1 MVRRLLSSPSSH
13 RFQVERYEAFRVG
26 RPIDGQWCFGTEGSE
41 IVKARILVALMLLSL
56 FYPMTSFSTALEDE
70 FTPLDTIQAPLPS
83 NEWGESLAG
92 SDITH
97 MSEDWNVLAT
107 RNLSSMI
114 ELQISSSLSD
124 SDDYSG
130 IDMIIDHFDAIHACV
145 YNGTT
150 GSLEYIHVNQTGVV
164 QWKIVDDGN
173 GNDVGSE
180 CSIDLDSQNRARI
193 AYLDSDTSSLKFAF
207 DAPPHYVNYED
218 WHVRT
223 VTEGWN
229 VAGPLELSIVD
240 NGSDVILWI
249 DEDTG
254 YLMTSFY
261 DSTFW
266 RHESVIESVVDGYN
280 ARTHYGDT
288 VRILHETGGLIR
300 SMDWPNMTFT
310 NIDAAPWIG
319 APLDQEIPDDGEA
332 QLTYS
337 SENDTVVQFVRSL
350 EGRREGRI
358 TTTPIHVIDAD
369 ESSAKVGDFNCDGKS
384 DYIIFMNQ
392 SLVVHYGRTSG
403 FNPTPDIVLQQTLD
417 SNSKIS
423 FDSSDMNQDGCDD
436 VLFGMPYVNSS
447 NGGARLHLGS
457 SSGLDSVAFWTFES
471 STTGASFGSKVVFI
485 GDTHNDGYDDWAVLA
500 SDEVGSGSVV
510 GRIHLFDGGSQAP
523 SSSSLT
529 LAGTGTNLQYGWAIE
544 ALGDIEGD
552 GYDDFAI
559 SSAGGLLDLTG
570 YGKVEIHSGSSTG
583 HTTTP
588 SAEWSRTLQG
598 TLLGYSV
605 ESLGDVNGDG
615 YNDLGFGEPYVD
627 TAGPGSN
634 GAIQILFG
642 GPNGFPSVFNQSI
655 QGPSPG
661 SKMGY
666 KMAAAGD
673 VDRDG
678 FDDVWAVRPGSG
690 PSGDLVLFWGSSTGL
705 STTPRVFSYSDIS
718 DVIRSE
724 DFDGDGQEEWLM
736 IDDFQ
741 ISVFEHLDWEQVSI
755 QGPFAGESNFSELDL
770 NIDGPG
776 RSSIGVQT
784 DSGFVI
790 LSRPDELST
799 STSDWKQTKI
809 GTGEAAYGVTE
820 AGQILALSICNDGAV
835 CSYKESGIVVSTHT
849 VESTGSVG
857 AQPTITPRSY
867 FGGLNM
873 SFMLGNSVL
882 RFAEETT
889 TGFEVSS
896 GPSLGQLNGTPIV
909 LVGNIT
915 VWKDD
920 RTLKAGIMNGSQW
933 ETHVIADQS
942 AAGLGFSA
950 QVIDSNSDPKLIV
963 GYIGNESK
971 LNLLKYHFSTSSTT
985 NFSQIEVESLD
996 LGSQISLSPISRMLL
1011 NESPMIIVNSS
1022 GYGSYQELILE
1033 NSSDWNSWYN
1043 ESIEIFN
1050 WTDTTGFL
1058 PIWEQGYGF
1067 HFTMLGNMSAG
1078 DSPFVKCTFVNVS
1091 NNTPDCSNLLF
1102 SDQVDSRTINPDLGI
1117 GLRLDGSIETPFGVI
1132 SEIQLDPSA
1141 GFASTIAEHHGR
1153 IGYILLGK
1161 SIGTNDAVAIHFDT
1175 DSDRDFIPDM
1185 IDELPNQGGQWSDYD
1200 GDGFGDNSVSSSFDD
1215 CSSDAGPSLFVEI
1228 GCSDFDND
1236 GWSDYSD
1243 ECATAGHSYIDRKG
1257 CSDADGDGWSNNGG
1271 DYASGDLSPTNWMQA
1286 RDQDGDGLL
1295 DNHGPDCCGMDGAD
1309 EFPFD
1314 PKQWVDADND
1324 GVGDNNSDPDG
1335 DQCPGLFGLSSF
1347 DRAGCVDSDGDGY
1360 SDPTEASST
1369 ANDDAWTIEDGAD
1382 MWPWAP
1388 NDASSENICGSVC
1401 HQQWADSDGDGFG
1414 DNSSIGAFL
1423 RDAFPT
1429 DTWQWNDTDNDGF
1442 GDNWDDPALNST
1454 RSGGIGQWVPQAN
1467 LSDDCPTVNGNSS
1480 IDRTGCL
1487 DSDGDG
1493 HSNLYSYE
1501 IDENTGLRTSES
1513 GDALPDNPNQW
1524 RDKDGDGFGDFPM
1537 EVGGDQCPGIV
1548 GVLNGLGGDGCPAP
1562 MDDADADNVADEDDI
1577 CPQTESGAVV
1587 DENGCSFDQRD
1598 DDQDGLLNPVDLCPD
1613 TASGVSVD
1621 SNGCS
1626 NEQLNADADDD
1637 GVRDI
1642 DDLCSNTN
1650 SGASVDANGCA
1661 DYQRD
1666 TDQDGITD
1674 DQDVCPETTL
1684 GAAVDDEGC
1693 VLAGVDSDGD
1703 GIDDKDDAFPTE
1715 STQWLDTDGDG
1726 FGDNLEGV
1734 ESDECPSVSGTSTED
1749 RDGCPDGDGDG
1760 WSDPDSVNP
1769 VPPIGTSDAYPSEP
1783 SQWRDRDGDGFGDE
1797 SDGINADLCPDIPGV
1812 ENGNDGNGGQG
1823 GIGCPYVDKTD
1834 TDGDGVY
1841 DSNDQCSDSPSGVF
1855 VDSNGCTSDQLASNQ
1870 GESEPTDYASI
1881 GIMAGGILGIL
1892 LLIVITLR
1900 FISGRSDYDDED
1912 DWYDD
1917 DDDDDDFVPMNNSS
1931 LSDNLGGSSVASSRS
1946 NSPPSVSTPSRAGP
1960 PSRSPGPPTKKS
1972 PPPSRNASPPS
1983 RSPAPTRRTSPTVD
1997 VDSVPRV
2004 STKRIDPR
2012 KSTQPTKRVRR
2023 TTAAV
2028 TNTDDSEIRTRQVR
2042 TTKVAKSTN
2051 KVKKTVAS
2059 SVSESN
2065 DWNGLFKNEEK
2076 DAYSSSLENTKSMI
2090 SSGSEDREILRRLQR
2105 GDGWSADQSK
2115 YILDAAR

>member
-1 MVRRLLSSPSSH
+1 MV
-13 RFQVERYEAFRVG
+13 
-26 RPIDGQWCFGTEGSE
+26 
-41 IVKARILVALMLLSL
+41 LSL
-56 FYPMTSFSTALEDE
+56 FYPLVPSTTSLEDN
-70 FTPLDTIQAPLPS
+70 FTSVDTIQAPLPS

-107 RNLSSMI
+107 RNLSSI
-114 ELQISSSLSD
+114 VETQISPVLSEL
-124 SDDYSG
+124 DDYTG
-130 IDMIIDHFDAIHACV
+130 LDLVIDHFDSIHACV
-145 YNGTT
+145 HNDTA

-164 QWKIVDDGN
+164 QWTIVDDGN
-173 GNDVGSE
+173 GNDVGAE
-180 CSIDLDSQNRARI
+180 CDIKLDSQNRARI

-229 VAGPLELSIVD
+229 VAGPLELSILD
-240 NGSDVILWI
+240 NGTDIVLWI

-254 YLMTSFY
+254 YLMTSY
-261 DSTFW
+261 YASTFW
-266 RHESVIESVVDGYN
+266 RHESVIESLIEGYN
-280 ARTHYGDT
+280 ARTHNGDR

-300 SMDWPNMTFT
+300 SMDWPNMTST

-319 APLDQEIPDDGEA
+319 APLDQEVPGEGEA

-337 SENDTVVQFVRSL
+337 AENDTVVQFVRSL

-358 TTTPIHVIDAD
+358 TTSPILVVDAD
-369 ESSAKVGDFNCDGKS
+369 ASSAKVGDFNCDGKS
-384 DYIIFMNQ
+384 DFIIFMNQ
-392 SLVVHYGRTSG
+392 SLVVHHGRTSG
-403 FNPTPDIVLQQTLD
+403 FNPTPDIVLQQTTETE
-417 SNSKIS
+417 STIS
-423 FDSSDMNQDGCDD
+423 FDTGDMNRDGCDD
-436 VLFGMPYVNSS
+436 VLFGMPYLNSS

-457 SSGLDSVAFWTFES
+457 STGLDSVAFWTFDS
-471 STTGASFGSKVVFI
+471 STLGAAFGSKVVFI

-500 SDEVGSGSVV
+500 SDEAGSGSVV

-523 SSSSLT
+523 TSSSLT

-583 HTTTP
+583 HSTIP
-588 SAEWSRTLQG
+588 SAQWSRTLQG

-634 GAIQILFG
+634 GAIHISLG
-642 GPNGFPSVFNQSI
+642 GPNGFPSTFNQTI
-655 QGPSPG
+655 LGPSSG
-661 SKMGY
+661 SKLGY
-666 KMAAAGD
+666 QIAAAGD
-673 VDRDG
+673 IDRDG
-678 FDDVWAVRPGSG
+678 YDDVWAVRPGSG
-690 PSGDLVLFWGSSTGL
+690 SSGDLVLFWGSSTGL
-705 STTPRVFSYSDIS
+705 SSTPRIFSYPDIS
-718 DVIRSE
+718 DVVHSD

-736 IDDFQ
+736 IDDIQ

-755 QGPFAGESNFSELDL
+755 EGPYAGESNFSELDL

-776 RSSIGVQT
+776 RSLIGVQT
-784 DSGFVI
+784 DSGLVI

-799 STSDWKQTKI
+799 STSEWKQTKI
-809 GTGEAAYGVTE
+809 GTAEAVYGITE
-820 AGQILALSICNDGAV
+820 AGQILALSICNDGSV
-835 CSYKESGIVVSTHT
+835 CLHKETGLIASTHV

-857 AQPTITPRSY
+857 AQPTITPRSNL
-867 FGGLNM
+867 GGLNM

-882 RFAEETT
+882 RFVEETI

-909 LVGNIT
+909 LHGNVTI
-915 VWKDD
+915 WKDD
-920 RTLKAGIMNGSQW
+920 RTLKVGIMNDSQW
-933 ETHVIADQS
+933 EIHVIADQS
-942 AAGLGFSA
+942 VAGLGFSA
-950 QVIDSNSDPKLIV
+950 DVLDWNSNGL
-963 GYIGNESK
+963 GNLTAAFIGNDSK
-971 LNLLKYHFSTSSTT
+971 LNLVKYDFSNSIIVNHSEIEIDGLDL
-985 NFSQIEVESLD
+985 NSQIT
-996 LGSQISLSPISRMLL
+996 LSP
-1011 NESPMIIVNSS
+1011 SPVVNNKPIIIVNSS
-1022 GYGSYQELILE
+1022 GYASYRELILE
-1033 NSSDWNSWYN
+1033 NSSLVSSWYN
-1043 ESIEIFN
+1043 ESIEGFN
-1050 WTDTTGFL
+1050 WTDSTGFL
-1058 PIWEQGYGF
+1058 PLWNPVLGSF
-1067 HFTMLGNMSAG
+1067 FTMLGNTSAG
-1078 DSPFVKCTFVNVS
+1078 DSTYIQCVVISSIKTA
-1091 NNTPDCSNLLF
+1091 TCSNLPL
-1102 SDQVDSRTINPDLGI
+1102 SDQVDSRTINPWLGF
-1117 GLRLDGSIETPFGVI
+1117 GLRHDGSIETPFGII
-1132 SEIQLDPSA
+1132 SEIQLDPSV
-1141 GFASTIAEHHGR
+1141 GFAVTLAEHHGR
-1153 IGYILLGK
+1153 TGYIMLGK
-1161 SIGTNDAVAIHFDT
+1161 TMSTNDALAIHLDT
-1175 DSDRDFIPDM
+1175 DTDRDFIPDI
-1185 IDELPNQGGQWSDYD
+1185 IDDLPHQGGQWADYD
-1200 GDGFGDNSVSSSFDD
+1200 GDGFGDNSVATSFDD
-1215 CSSDAGPSLFVEI
+1215 CSSDAGTSLFTEI
-1228 GCSDFDND
+1228 GCGDFDND

-1243 ECATAGHSYIDRKG
+1243 ECATTGHSYIDRKG

-1314 PKQWVDADND
+1314 PRQWVDADND

-1335 DQCPGLFGLSSF
+1335 DQCPGLFGLSQY

-1360 SDPTEASST
+1360 SDPTEATST

-1388 NDASSENICGSVC
+1388 TDTSSENTCGSVC
-1401 HQQWADSDGDGFG
+1401 YQQWADSDGDGFG
-1414 DNSSIGAFL
+1414 DNSTIGAFL

-1429 DTWQWNDTDNDGF
+1429 DGWQWNDTDNDGF

-1454 RSGGIGQWVPQAN
+1454 RTGGIGQWVPQAN
-1467 LSDDCPTVNGNSS
+1467 LSDDCPTVSGNSS

-1537 EVGGDQCPGIV
+1537 EIGGDQCPGV
-1548 GVLNGLGGDGCPAP
+1548 AGVLNGLGGDGCPAP
-1562 MDDADADNVADEDDI
+1562 MDDADADNVADENDL
-1577 CPQTESGAVV
+1577 CPLTESGAVV
-1587 DENGCSFDQRD
+1587 DANGCSFEQRD
-1598 DDQDGLLNPVDLCPD
+1598 DDQDGLLNPDDLCPG

-1642 DDLCSNTN
+1642 DDLCSETI
-1650 SGASVDANGCA
+1650 SGSSVDSNGCA

-1666 TDQDGITD
+1666 TDGDGVTD
-1674 DQDVCPETTL
+1674 DQDVCPETTM

-1715 STQWLDTDGDG
+1715 STQWLDSDGDG

-1760 WSDPDSVNP
+1760 WSDPDSMNP
-1769 VPPIGTSDAYPSEP
+1769 VPPIGTADAYPTEP
-1783 SQWRDRDGDGFGDE
+1783 TQWRDRDGDGFGDE
-1797 SDGINADLCPDIPGV
+1797 LDGINADLCPDVPGV
-1812 ENGNDGNGGQG
+1812 ENGNDGNGGEG

-1841 DSNDQCSDSPSGVF
+1841 DSNDQCSGSPSGVF

-1870 GESEPTDYASI
+1870 EETETTDYTSI
-1881 GIMAGGILGIL
+1881 AIMAGGILGIL

-1900 FISGRSDYDDED
+1900 FISNRGDYYDDEEDDWYEDDDDED
-1912 DWYDD
+1912 D
-1917 DDDDDDFVPMNNSS
+1917 FQPMNKSP
-1931 LSDNLGGSSVASSRS
+1931 LSGNLGTSTRPPNRS
-1946 NSPPSVSTPSRAGP
+1946 NNPPERSPPPARGGP
-1960 PSRSPGPPTKKS
+1960 PSRSPGPPARKS
-1972 PPPSRNASPPS
+1972 SPPSRTSSPPS
-1983 RSPAPTRRTSPTVD
+1983 RSPSSTRRTSSVN

-2004 STKRIDPR
+2004 STKRVDPR
-2012 KSTQPTKRVRR
+2012 KTSQPTKRVRR
-2023 TTAAV
+2023 TAAV
-2028 TNTDDSEIRTRQVR
+2028 VPSTDDSEIRTRQVK
-2042 TTKVAKSTN
+2042 TTKVAKATKN
-2051 KVKKTVAS
+2051 VKKATVS
-2059 SVSESN
+2059 SESG
-2065 DWNGLFKNEEK
+2065 DWHALFGEEDK
-2076 DAYSSSLENTKSMI
+2076 DTYSSSLESVKSMI
-2090 SSGSEDREILRRLQR
+2090 ASGSEDREILRRLQR

>member
-1 MVRRLLSSPSSH
+1 MV
-13 RFQVERYEAFRVG
+13 
-26 RPIDGQWCFGTEGSE
+26 
-41 IVKARILVALMLLSL
+41 LSL
-56 FYPMTSFSTALEDE
+56 FYPMTSFSTSLEDE

-107 RNLSSMI
+107 RNLSSMV
-114 ELQISSSLSD
+114 ELQISSTLSD

-145 YNGTT
+145 HNGTT
-150 GSLEYIHVNQTGVV
+150 GSLEYIHLNQTGAV
-164 QWKIVDDGN
+164 QWTIVDDGN
-173 GNDVGSE
+173 GNNVGSE

-229 VAGPLELSIVD
+229 VAGPLQLSIVE

-266 RHESVIESVVDGYN
+266 RHETVIDSVINGYN
-280 ARTHYGDT
+280 ARTHDGDS

-319 APLDQEIPDDGEA
+319 APLDQEIPEVGEA

-337 SENDTVVQFVRSL
+337 AENDTVVQFVRSL

-358 TTTPIHVIDAD
+358 TTTPVHVIDAD

-403 FNPTPDIVLQQTLD
+403 FNPIPDIVLQQTLD

-436 VLFGMPYVNSS
+436 VIFGMPYLNSS

-457 SSGLDSVAFWTFES
+457 SLGLDPVAFWTFES

-570 YGKVEIHSGSSTG
+570 YGKVQIHSGGSTG
-583 HTTTP
+583 HSTTP

-627 TAGPGSN
+627 TAGPGSY
-634 GAIQILFG
+634 GAIHISFG

-655 QGPSPG
+655 LGPSPG

-666 KMAAAGD
+666 KISAAGD

-690 PSGDLVLFWGSSTGL
+690 PSGDIVLFWGSSSGL
-705 STTPRVFSYSDIS
+705 TTTPRIFSYSDIS

-736 IDDFQ
+736 IDDIQ
-741 ISVFEHLDWEQVSI
+741 ISVFEHLDWEQISI

-784 DSGFVI
+784 NSGFVV

-809 GTGEAAYGVTE
+809 GSGEVAYGITE
-820 AGQILALSICNDGAV
+820 AGQILAISICNGGAV
-835 CSYKESGIVVSTHT
+835 CFHKETGFVVSSHT
-849 VESTGSVG
+849 IESTGSVG
-857 AQPTITPRSY
+857 SHPTITPRSNL
-867 FGGLNM
+867 GGLNM

-909 LVGNIT
+909 LEGNIT

-920 RTLKAGIMNGSQW
+920 RTLKVGIMNGSQW
-933 ETHVIADQS
+933 ETHVIADGS
-942 AAGLGFSA
+942 VAGLGFSA
-950 QVIDSNSDPKLIV
+950 NVLDWNSNGPENLIAGFIGNDSQLNLIKYNFSNSSV
-963 GYIGNESK
+963 VN
-971 LNLLKYHFSTSSTT
+971 N
-985 NFSQIEVESLD
+985 SQIQIESLD
-996 LGSQISLSPISRMLL
+996 LDSQITLSPSSIANSK
-1011 NESPMIIVNSS
+1011 PIIIVNSS

-1033 NSSDWNSWYN
+1033 NVSDTSSWYN
-1043 ESIEIFN
+1043 ESIESFN
-1050 WTDTTGFL
+1050 WTDNSEFL
-1058 PIWEQGYGF
+1058 PLWNPILGTF
-1067 HFTMLGNMSAG
+1067 FTMLGNTSAG
-1078 DSPFVKCTFVNVS
+1078 ESAYIQCVVISLLNTVN
-1091 NNTPDCSNLLF
+1091 CSNLSL
-1102 SDQVDSRTINPDLGI
+1102 SDRVDSRTINPWLGF
-1117 GLRLDGSIETPFGVI
+1117 GLRLDGSIETPYGVI
-1132 SEIQLDPSA
+1132 SEIQLDPSS
-1141 GFASTIAEHHGR
+1141 GFAVTLAEHHGR
-1153 IGYILLGK
+1153 TGYIMLGK
-1161 SIGTNDAVAIHFDT
+1161 TMATDDAMAIHLDADT
-1175 DSDRDFIPDM
+1175 DRDFIPDM

-1215 CSSDAGPSLFVEI
+1215 CSSDAGSSLFVEI
-1228 GCSDFDND
+1228 GCGDFDND

-1243 ECATAGHSYIDRKG
+1243 ECATTGHSYIDRKG

-1335 DQCPGLFGLSSF
+1335 DQCPGLFGLSRY

-1360 SDPTEASST
+1360 SDPTEATST
-1369 ANDDAWTIEDGAD
+1369 ANDDAWTVEDGAD

-1388 NDASSENICGSVC
+1388 SDTSSENTCGSVC

-1429 DTWQWNDTDNDGF
+1429 DGWQWNDTDNDGF

-1501 IDENTGLRTSES
+1501 IDENTGLRNSES
-1513 GDALPDNPNQW
+1513 GDALPDNPSQW

-1537 EVGGDQCPGIV
+1537 EIGGDQCPGIA

-1562 MDDADADNVADEDDI
+1562 MDDADADNVADEDDN
-1577 CPQTESGAVV
+1577 CPLTESGAIV

-1613 TASGVSVD
+1613 TASGESVD
-1621 SNGCS
+1621 ENGCS

-1642 DDLCSNTN
+1642 DDLCSDTN
-1650 SGASVDANGCA
+1650 SGASVDTNGCA

-1715 STQWLDTDGDG
+1715 STQWLDSDGDG

-1734 ESDECPSVSGTSTED
+1734 DSDECPSVSGTSTED

-1769 VPPIGTSDAYPSEP
+1769 VPPIGTADAYPSEP

-1797 SDGINADLCPDIPGV
+1797 LDGINADLCPDIPGV

-1841 DSNDQCSDSPSGVF
+1841 DSNDQCSNSPSGVF

-1870 GESEPTDYASI
+1870 GESESTDFASI
-1881 GIMAGGILGIL
+1881 GIMAGGIVGIL

-1912 DWYDD
+1912 EWYDD
-1917 DDDDDDFVPMNNSS
+1917 DDDEDDFVPMNNSS
-1931 LSDNLGGSSVASSRS
+1931 LSDNFGRASVASNRAKGPPAG
-1946 NSPPSVSTPSRAGP
+1946 SPPSRAGP
-1960 PSRSPGPPTKKS
+1960 PTRSSGPPIKKS
-1972 PPPSRNASPPS
+1972 SPPSRNTPPS
-1983 RSPAPTRRTSPTVD
+1983 GRSPAPSRRTSSPVD
-1997 VDSVPRV
+1997 VESVPRV

-2012 KSTQPTKRVRR
+2012 KTTQPTKRVRR
-2023 TTAAV
+2023 TSATV
-2028 TNTDDSEIRTRQVR
+2028 TSTEDSEIRTRQVK
-2042 TTKVAKSTN
+2042 TTKVTKTTK
-2051 KVKKTVAS
+2051 KVKKTATS
-2059 SVSESN
+2059 SGSESN
-2065 DWNGLFKNEEK
+2065 DWNVLFQDEDK
-2076 DAYSSSLENTKSMI
+2076 DAYSLSIENTKAMI